1 MSVYQHK
8 SKETKVT
15 LLLRDPRTF
24 VSPWSVY
31 QRRGQWRFAAIN
43 QNQQCRVQTVDEQK
57 FNKKRINQIC
67 EY

>member
-24 VSPWSVY
+24 VSPWSTSVVGPGAF
-31 QRRGQWRFAAIN
+31 QRSKP
-43 QNQQCRVQTVDEQK
+43 RVARSLMSKSLTRRE
-57 FNKKRINQIC
+57 
-67 EY
+67 